1 MASTQTTQTKMQS
14 TENVQQNKQ
23 QSSKVNV
30 STPERWASLIGG
42 SALLLFGVARDMS
55 NGKLSIIGITSALL
69 GGGFV
74 YRGATRHCYVYQA
87 LGINSADKNQQSI
100 HIEKVMTINRPLE
113 NFAHFQQDFDSTDQG
128 PAARTTLQEMPK
140 TWDAWRTL
148 KDTVAAY
155 GGQVSF
161 EQAPDG
167 RGTEVRISLSY
178 TPPVGKVGN
187 TVNKLLG
194 KSPKRQIT
202 EDLRHFKAM
211 MEAGEVPTTDGQPVG
226 Q

>member
-42 SALLLFGVARDMS
+42 SALLLFGVARDIS

-113 NFAHFQQDFDSTDQG
+113 NSAHFHREFHST
-128 PAARTTLQEMPK
+128 
-140 TWDAWRTL
+140 
-148 KDTVAAY
+148 
-155 GGQVSF
+155 
-161 EQAPDG
+161 
-167 RGTEVRISLSY
+167 
-178 TPPVGKVGN
+178 
-187 TVNKLLG
+187 
-194 KSPKRQIT
+194 
-202 EDLRHFKAM
+202 
-211 MEAGEVPTTDGQPVG
+211 
-226 Q
+226 